1 MRPLRSRRAHQG
13 RLLPAGQRL
22 GHLTFTD
29 SSPAAGRAFTD
40 DGKVHEHRGLK
51 GRTKGRPNID
61 ARSRRPARRVPI
73 PPELVALLREHIA
86 RSGAGPGGR
95 LFRSQNGNP
104 VQPSTWWRVW
114 QKAAPRLSPRPG
126 GHPSAAPPLR
136 FAPPRGHLAAHLRGS
151 PGRGGRLG
159 RAQRR
164 GSDTRLRQV
173 HDRTRRRLDHPHES
187 GPPPARPRPP
197 RRARRD
203 PNRPRMRSKG
213 AGPLAAEGRR
223 AGQRG

>member
-1 MRPLRSRRAHQG
+1 MRPSEVAALTRDG
-13 RLLPAGQRL
+13 CYLPDNGW

-86 RSGAGPGGR
+86 RSCTGRAGACFAARTATRSSRPPGGTPGR
-95 LFRSQNGNP
+95 RP
-104 VQPSTWWRVW
+104 APS
-114 QKAAPRLSPRPG
+114 LSPRPG

-136 FAPPRGHLAAHLRGS
+136 FAPPRGHLAAQLRG
-151 PGRGGRLG
+151 
-159 RAQRR
+159 
-164 GSDTRLRQV
+164 
-173 HDRTRRRLDHPHES
+173 
-187 GPPPARPRPP
+187 PPA
-197 RRARRD
+197 
-203 PNRPRMRSKG
+203 
-213 AGPLAAEGRR
+213 
-223 AGQRG
+223 